1 MAKEMLSLYIDLFNI
16 KHMQQ

>member
-1 MAKEMLSLYIDLFNI
+1 MAKEILSLYIDLFNI